1 MKFNHKHTLYACC
14 IGYVTQAIVNN
25 LMPLLFATLN
35 QSYKIGLDKIG
46 LLITINFVIQMSVD
60 FSAAKYVHK
69 FGYKSLVIFANIM
82 SFSGLFIFGISS
94 FVMLQNIYPM
104 LVLSVVTYAVGGG
117 LLEVLISPMVEAL
130 PIENK
135 EGTMSFLHSFYC
147 WGQVGVTL
155 LSTAYFVFI
164 GIDKWMYLPFLW
176 SVFPLFNVV
185 LFFLVPVYVLDGDGE
200 KTSIVSLLKNKLFWI
215 FAILMIGAGA
225 SELAMSQWSSYFAE
239 IGLGVSKTVGDLLGP
254 LMFAFL
260 MGASRTLYSKF
271 SSKINLTNA
280 LMLSSVLCVF
290 CYITATVMPNPMVS
304 IIGCALCGFSVGIM
318 WPGVYSLSA
327 KYYRSGGTAMF
338 AMLALSGDVGCT
350 VGPSIVGYIS
360 NAMGADEAAIK
371 IALLTMI
378 VFPIVMIFAVS
389 LLKRIIKSNFTDSES

>member
-290 CYITATVMPNPMVS
+290 CYITATVM
-304 IIGCALCGFSVGIM
+304 